1 MKANKEAE
9 GEKVYNFSVGTPDF
23 KPADYIM
30 EAVSKAAM
38 EPENYKYS
46 LKDIPQLIDAVK
58 ARFKTRYHVDVNAD
72 EITSLYGSQEG
83 FTHIALKEKI

>member
-1 MKANKEAE
+1 MNFSDRMNDYEEGIFQVLNEMKANKEAE

-38 EPENYKYS
+38 ES
-46 LKDIPQLIDAVK
+46 
-58 ARFKTRYHVDVNAD
+58 
-72 EITSLYGSQEG
+72 
-83 FTHIALKEKI
+83 